1 MREWKNLVI
10 KIDEE
15 EHRRIKTL
23 AAQQGISIK
32 QLVLDGIEK
41 AVNENLGAEK
51 EGRNEE
57 SVGHDKP

>member
-32 QLVLDGIEK
+32 QLVLDGVEK
-41 AVNENLGAEK
+41 AVNKNLGAEK
-51 EGRNEE
+51 EEKNE
-57 SVGHDKP
+57 DRQ

>member
-32 QLVLDGIEK
+32 QLVLDGVEK
-41 AVNENLGAEK
+41 AVNKNLGAEK
-51 EGRNEE
+51 EEE
-57 SVGHDKP
+57 

>member
-51 EGRNEE
+51 EVRNEE
-57 SVGHDKP
+57 SV

>member
-32 QLVLDGIEK
+32 QLVLDGVEK

-51 EGRNEE
+51 EIRNEE
-57 SVGHDKP
+57 TK

>member
-32 QLVLDGIEK
+32 QLVLDGVEK

-51 EGRNEE
+51 EVRNEE
-57 SVGHDKP
+57 SV

>member
-32 QLVLDGIEK
+32 QLVLDGVEK
-41 AVNENLGAEK
+41 AVNKNLGAEK
-51 EGRNEE
+51 EDKNE
-57 SVGHDKP
+57 DRQ

>member
-15 EHRRIKTL
+15 GHRRIKTL

-32 QLVLDGIEK
+32 QLVLDGVEK

-51 EGRNEE
+51 EIRNEE
-57 SVGHDKP
+57 TK